1 MRLDAYVSTLGLPED
16 GLSLR
21 FGLLGPI
28 EVRKNGRPVP
38 LGSPKQRALLT
49 ALLLEPNRVVSI
61 DRLVMAVWDE
71 EPPHSAVAN
80 IRTYVNRL
88 RGTLGEGD
96 RLAARPPGYVLTAHS
111 GELDVTEFA
120 DALRQGRK
128 ALAAGRPEEA
138 LRHLSAALARWRGAP
153 AEDVPRSAAL
163 GPRLDALAEQRC
175 LALEVQAEARL
186 MLGEHADAVP
196 ELRETVAAHPTRE
209 RLWSSL
215 MVALYRTGDSAA
227 ALSAYGQARTFL
239 AEELGVEPGPE
250 LAELHRSILNRDPA
264 LCAVPRLPAPGPPH
278 PVPDLV
284 RVPVPVPVPVARAEP
299 PLVAGS
305 GRLLG
310 RDLELNQIMAAIA
323 ASPPR
328 PVAVHG
334 PAGVG
339 KSALALHA
347 VRMAAPDFPGGVL
360 HVDLRS
366 LPRPGAYE
374 TLARLLSLLGPAGD
388 RIAPDLDDA
397 VLQFRAATTG
407 RRVLVLLDNVT
418 DEGQLRS
425 LLCACPDC
433 RFVITSRRVL
443 AALDDV
449 DHLSLAP
456 LTDDTAYELLVRV
469 CGRDRVDP
477 EQVRRV
483 TRLCDNLP
491 LALRI
496 AGKRLAVRREW
507 TLAAFADM
515 LAGEEHRLDL
525 LTCGDLSVRS
535 ALDLDYQALRQCGG
549 TADGSALALFHR
561 LGERGT
567 ADCGSATAAGLLGCD
582 RRTAWAALGR
592 LADLRLMKSMAPD
605 HYRMNDLT
613 RLYAMEIARTAGKNE
628 SGNSAEFA

>member
-1 MRLDAYVSTLGLPED
+1 MN
-16 GLSLR
+16 LR
-21 FGLLGPI
+21 FELLGPVQ
-28 EVRKNGRPVP
+28 VRRNGRPVP

-49 ALLLEPNRVVSI
+49 TLLLEPNRVVSI

-71 EPPHSAVAN
+71 EPPRSAVAN
-80 IRTYVNRL
+80 LRTYVNRL
-88 RGTLGEGD
+88 RDTLGEGD
-96 RLAARPPGYVLTAHS
+96 RLTARTPGYVLTVHS

-120 DALRQGRK
+120 DALRQGRQ
-128 ALAAGRPEEA
+128 ALSAGRPEAA

-175 LALEVQAEARL
+175 LALEAQAEARL
-186 MLGEHADAVP
+186 MLGEHAEAVP

-209 RLWSSL
+209 RLWGSL
-215 MVALYRTGDSAA
+215 MLALYRTGDSAA

-250 LAELHRSILNRDPA
+250 LAELHRSVLNRDPA
-264 LCAVPRLPAPGPPH
+264 LQAVPLF
-278 PVPDLV
+278 PVPD
-284 RVPVPVPVPVARAEP
+284 PSHPAPPPEAGQKAGPKAASAPVAGPRGSTS
-299 PLVAGS
+299 LV
-305 GRLLG
+305 G
-310 RDLELNQIMAAIA
+310 RDPELNELLAAIA

-347 VRMAAPDFPGGVL
+347 VRTAAPAFPGGVF
-360 HVDLRS
+360 HVDLRA

-374 TLARLLSLLGPAGD
+374 TLTRLLGLLGLADGQ
-388 RIAPDLDDA
+388 IAADLDDA
-397 VLQFRAATTG
+397 VLQFGTATAE

-418 DEGQLRS
+418 DEGQVRPLIG
-425 LLCACPDC
+425 ACPDC
-433 RFVITSRRVL
+433 LFVITSRMVL

-449 DHLSLAP
+449 DHLPLAP
-456 LTDDTAYELLVRV
+456 LTDDAAYELLVRL
-469 CGRDRVDP
+469 CRRDRVDP

-483 TRLCDNLP
+483 ARLCDNLP

-515 LAGEEHRLDL
+515 LADEEHRLDL

-549 TADGSALALFHR
+549 LADGSALALFHR
-561 LGERGT
+561 LGERGM

-592 LADLRLMKSMAPD
+592 LADLRLMKSIAPD

-613 RLYAMEIARTAGKNE
+613 RLYAMEIARTAGKHE
-628 SGNSAEFA
+628 SENSAAFI

>member
-1 MRLDAYVSTLGLPED
+1 MHRSADPE
-16 GLSLR
+16 GGSNLR
-21 FGLLGPI
+21 FGLLGPV
-28 EVRKNGRPVP
+28 EVRRNGRPVP

-71 EPPHSAVAN
+71 EPPRSAVAN
-80 IRTYVNRL
+80 VRTYVNRL
-88 RGTLGEGD
+88 RGTLGDGD
-96 RLAARPPGYVLTAHS
+96 RLTARPPGYVLTVHP
-111 GELDVTEFA
+111 GELDVSEFA
-120 DALRQGRK
+120 DALRQGRQ
-128 ALAAGRPEEA
+128 ALSAGRPETA
-138 LRHLSAALARWRGAP
+138 LRHLSAALTRWRGAP

-175 LALEVQAEARL
+175 LALEAQAEARL
-186 MLGEHADAVP
+186 MVGEHAEAVP

-215 MVALYRTGDSAA
+215 MLALYRTGDSAA
-227 ALSAYGQARTFL
+227 ALAAYGQARAFL

-250 LAELHRSILNRDPA
+250 LAELHRRVLHRDPA
-264 LCAVPRLPAPGPPH
+264 LLAVPPFPAPDPSHPA
-278 PVPDLV
+278 PVPKTGPQTGRTTGPAPAPSAGPGCLV
-284 RVPVPVPVPVARAEP
+284 SLVGRDPELNE
-299 PLVAGS
+299 LVAA
-305 GRLLG
+305 
-310 RDLELNQIMAAIA
+310 ITAAH
-323 ASPPR
+323 PRPVR

-347 VRMAAPDFPGGVL
+347 VRMAAPAFPGGVF
-360 HVDLRS
+360 HVDLRT

-374 TLARLLSLLGPAGD
+374 TLARLLGLLGLAD
-388 RIAPDLDDA
+388 DEIATDLDDA
-397 VLQFRAATTG
+397 VLQLGNATAG

-418 DEGQLRS
+418 DEGQVRPLIG
-425 LLCACPDC
+425 ACPGC
-433 RFVITSRRVL
+433 RFVITSRMVL
-443 AALDDV
+443 GALDDV
-449 DHLSLAP
+449 DHLPLAP
-456 LTDDTAYELLVRV
+456 LTDDAAYELLVRL

-483 TRLCDNLP
+483 ARLCDNLP

-515 LAGEEHRLDL
+515 LACEEHRLDL

-549 TADGSALALFHR
+549 TANGSALALFHR
-561 LGERGT
+561 LGERGM
-567 ADCGSATAAGLLGCD
+567 ADCGSATAAGLLGRD

-592 LADLRLMKSMAPD
+592 LADLRLMKPIAPD

-613 RLYAMEIARTAGKNE
+613 RLYAMEIARTAGKPAN
-628 SGNSAEFA
+628 GNSAV

>member
-1 MRLDAYVSTLGLPED
+1 MRLDAYVRALGLPEG

-21 FGLLGPI
+21 FGLLGPV
-28 EVRKNGRPVP
+28 EVRRNGRPVP

-61 DRLVMAVWDE
+61 DRLITAVWDE

-80 IRTYVNRL
+80 VRTYVNRL

-96 RLAARPPGYVLTAHS
+96 RLTARPPGYVLTAHA

-128 ALAAGRPEEA
+128 ALSAGRPEAA

-175 LALEVQAEARL
+175 LALEAQAEARL

-209 RLWSSL
+209 RLWGSL
-215 MVALYRTGDSAA
+215 MLALYRTGDSAA
-227 ALSAYGQARTFL
+227 ALSAYGQARAFL

-264 LCAVPRLPAPGPPH
+264 LCAVPRLPAPDPSH
-278 PVPDLV
+278 PAPA
-284 RVPVPVPVPVARAEP
+284 PKAEP
-299 PLVAGS
+299 KAEPTAEPTAAPTPVAGS
-305 GRLLG
+305 GSLVG
-310 RDLELNQIMAAIA
+310 RDLELGELVAAIA

-347 VRMAAPDFPGGVL
+347 VRMVAADFPGGVL

-374 TLARLLSLLGPAGD
+374 TPARLLSLLGLAGD
-388 RIAPDLDDA
+388 QIAPDLDDA
-397 VLQFRAATTG
+397 VLQFRTATTE

-425 LLCACPDC
+425 LIGACPDC

-449 DHLSLAP
+449 DHLPLAP
-456 LTDDTAYELLVRV
+456 LTDDTAYELLVRL

-483 TRLCDNLP
+483 ARLCDNLP

-515 LAGEEHRLDL
+515 LACEEHRLDL

-549 TADGSALALFHR
+549 PANGSALALFHR
-561 LGERGT
+561 LGERGM

-613 RLYAMEIARTAGKNE
+613 RLYAMEIARTAGKHE
-628 SGNSAEFA
+628 SGNSAAFV

>member
-1 MRLDAYVSTLGLPED
+1 MHRSSDPE
-16 GLSLR
+16 GGSNLR
-21 FGLLGPI
+21 FGLLGPV
-28 EVRKNGRPVP
+28 EVRRNGRPVP

-71 EPPHSAVAN
+71 EPPRSAVAN
-80 IRTYVNRL
+80 VRTYVNRL
-88 RGTLGEGD
+88 RGTLGDGD
-96 RLAARPPGYVLTAHS
+96 RLTARPPGYVLTVHP
-111 GELDVTEFA
+111 GELDVSEFA
-120 DALRQGRK
+120 DALRQGRQ
-128 ALAAGRPEEA
+128 ALSAGRPETA
-138 LRHLSAALARWRGAP
+138 LRHLSAALTRWRGAP

-175 LALEVQAEARL
+175 LALEAQAEARL

-209 RLWSSL
+209 RLWGSL
-215 MVALYRTGDSAA
+215 MLALYRTGDSAA
-227 ALSAYGQARTFL
+227 TLAAYGQARAFL

-250 LAELHRSILNRDPA
+250 LAELHRRILRRDPA
-264 LCAVPRLPAPGPPH
+264 LDPSRPAPVSEAGPT
-278 PVPDLV
+278 
-284 RVPVPVPVPVARAEP
+284 PVAGPGSLVSLVGRDAELNE
-299 PLVAGS
+299 LVAA
-305 GRLLG
+305 
-310 RDLELNQIMAAIA
+310 ITAAP
-323 ASPPR
+323 SRPVR

-347 VRMAAPDFPGGVL
+347 VRMAAPAFPGGVF
-360 HVDLRS
+360 HVDLRT

-374 TLARLLSLLGPAGD
+374 TPARLLGLLGLAD
-388 RIAPDLDDA
+388 DEIAADLDDA
-397 VLQFRAATTG
+397 VLQLGNATAG

-418 DEGQLRS
+418 DEGQVRPLIG
-425 LLCACPDC
+425 ACPGC
-433 RFVITSRRVL
+433 RFVITSRTVL
-443 AALDDV
+443 GALDDV
-449 DHLSLAP
+449 DHLPLAP
-456 LTDDTAYELLVRV
+456 LTDDAAYELLVRL

-483 TRLCDNLP
+483 ARLCDNLP

-515 LAGEEHRLDL
+515 LACEEHRLDL

-549 TADGSALALFHR
+549 TANGSALALFHR
-561 LGERGT
+561 LGERGM
-567 ADCGSATAAGLLGCD
+567 ADCGSATAAGLLGRD

-592 LADLRLMKSMAPD
+592 LADLRLMKPIAPD

-613 RLYAMEIARTAGKNE
+613 RLYAMEIARTAGKPAN
-628 SGNSAEFA
+628 GNSAV

>member
-1 MRLDAYVSTLGLPED
+1 MN
-16 GLSLR
+16 LR
-21 FGLLGPI
+21 FGLLGPV
-28 EVRKNGRPVP
+28 EVRRDGRPVP

-61 DRLVMAVWDE
+61 DRLVTAVWDE
-71 EPPHSAVAN
+71 EPPRSAVAN
-80 IRTYVNRL
+80 VRTYVNRL
-88 RGTLGEGD
+88 RSTLGEGD
-96 RLAARPPGYVLTAHS
+96 RLTARPPGYVLTVHA
-111 GELDVTEFA
+111 GELDVIEFA

-128 ALAAGRPEEA
+128 ALSAGRPEAA
-138 LRHLSAALARWRGAP
+138 LRHLSAALTRWRGAP

-175 LALEVQAEARL
+175 LALEAQAEARL

-209 RLWSSL
+209 RLWGSL
-215 MVALYRTGDSAA
+215 MLALYRTGDSAA

-250 LAELHRSILNRDPA
+250 LAELHRGILNRDPA
-264 LCAVPRLPAPGPPH
+264 L
-278 PVPDLV
+278 
-284 RVPVPVPVPVARAEP
+284 RAEP
-299 PLVAGS
+299 ILPALGPSRAAPAPEAGPNRTPVAGP
-305 GRLLG
+305 GCLVG
-310 RDLELNQIMAAIA
+310 RDPELREIVAAIT

-334 PAGVG
+334 QAGVG
-339 KSALALHA
+339 KSALALRA
-347 VRMAAPDFPGGVL
+347 VRTAAPGFPGGVF
-360 HVDLRS
+360 HVDLRA

-374 TLARLLSLLGPAGD
+374 TLTRLLGLLGLAD
-388 RIAPDLDDA
+388 DQIAPDLDDA
-397 VLQFRAATTG
+397 VLQLGTATAG

-418 DEGQLRS
+418 DEGQVRP
-425 LLCACPDC
+425 LLGAAPGC
-433 RFVITSRRVL
+433 RFVITSRTVL

-449 DHLSLAP
+449 DHLPLAP
-456 LTDDTAYELLVRV
+456 LRDDAAYELLVRL
-469 CGRDRVDP
+469 CGRERVDP

-483 TRLCDNLP
+483 ARLCDNLP
-491 LALRI
+491 LALGI

-515 LAGEEHRLDL
+515 LADEEHRLDL

-535 ALDLDYQALRQCGG
+535 ALDLDYQALRRRTG

-561 LGERGT
+561 LGERGM
-567 ADCGSATAAGLLGCD
+567 AECGSATAAALLGCD

-592 LADLRLMKSMAPD
+592 LADLRLTTSTAPD
-605 HYRMNDLT
+605 RYRMNDLT
-613 RLYAMEIARTAGKNE
+613 RLYAMEIARAAGKRE
-628 SGNSAEFA
+628 SGDSAALI

>member
-1 MRLDAYVSTLGLPED
+1 MHRSSAPEGGST
-16 GLSLR
+16 LR
-21 FGLLGPI
+21 FGLLGPV
-28 EVRKNGRPVP
+28 EVRRNGRPVP

-49 ALLLEPNRVVSI
+49 ALLLESNRVVSI

-71 EPPHSAVAN
+71 EPPRSAVAN
-80 IRTYVNRL
+80 VRTYINRL
-88 RGTLGEGD
+88 RGTLGEGE
-96 RLAARPPGYVLTAHS
+96 RLAARPPGYVLTVHA
-111 GELDVTEFA
+111 GELDVNEFA
-120 DALRQGRK
+120 DALRQGRQ
-128 ALAAGRPEEA
+128 ALSAGRPETA
-138 LRHLSAALARWRGAP
+138 LRHLTAALTRWRGAP

-175 LALEVQAEARL
+175 LALEAQAEARL

-196 ELRETVAAHPTRE
+196 ELRETVAAHPARE
-209 RLWSSL
+209 RLWGSL
-215 MVALYRTGDSAA
+215 MLALYRTGDSAA

-250 LAELHRSILNRDPA
+250 LAELHRSMLNRDPA
-264 LCAVPRLPAPGPPH
+264 LGAVSPLAARDPSHPAPLPRTGQQTGPKP
-278 PVPDLV
+278 P
-284 RVPVPVPVPVARAEP
+284 PVAAP
-299 PLVAGS
+299 GGLVS
-305 GRLLG
+305 LLG
-310 RDLELNQIMAAIA
+310 RDPELNQLVAAITA
-323 ASPPR
+323 GHPR

-334 PAGVG
+334 AAGVG

-347 VRMAAPDFPGGVL
+347 VRTAAPDFPGGVF
-360 HVDLRS
+360 HVDLRPF
-366 LPRPGAYE
+366 PRPGAYE
-374 TLARLLSLLGPAGD
+374 TIARLLGLLGLADGE
-388 RIAPDLDDA
+388 IAADLDDA
-397 VLQFRAATTG
+397 VLQLANATAG

-418 DEGQLRS
+418 DEGQVRPLVG
-425 LLCACPDC
+425 ACPGC
-433 RFVITSRRVL
+433 RFVITSRTVL

-449 DHLSLAP
+449 DHLPLAP
-456 LTDDTAYELLVRV
+456 LTDDAAYALVVRL

-483 TRLCDNLP
+483 ARLCDNLP

-535 ALDLDYQALRQCGG
+535 ALDLDYQVLRQCGG
-549 TADGSALALFHR
+549 KANSSALGLFHR
-561 LGERGT
+561 LGERGM
-567 ADCGSATAAGLLGCD
+567 AGCGSATAAGLLGCD

-592 LADLRLMKSMAPD
+592 LADLRLMTSIAPD

-613 RLYAMEIARTAGKNE
+613 RLYAMEVARAAGKPVN
-628 SGNSAEFA
+628 GNSAAFA

>member
-1 MRLDAYVSTLGLPED
+1 MHRSSDPE
-16 GLSLR
+16 GGSNLR
-21 FGLLGPI
+21 FGLLGPV
-28 EVRKNGRPVP
+28 EVRRNGRPVP

-71 EPPHSAVAN
+71 EPPRSAVAN
-80 IRTYVNRL
+80 VRTYVNRL
-88 RGTLGEGD
+88 RGTLGDGD
-96 RLAARPPGYVLTAHS
+96 RLTARPPGYVLTVHP
-111 GELDVTEFA
+111 GELDVSEFA
-120 DALRQGRK
+120 DALRQGRQ
-128 ALAAGRPEEA
+128 ALSAGRPETA
-138 LRHLSAALARWRGAP
+138 LRRLSAALTRWRGAP

-175 LALEVQAEARL
+175 LALEAQAEARL

-209 RLWSSL
+209 RLWGSL
-215 MVALYRTGDSAA
+215 MLALYRTGDSAA
-227 ALSAYGQARTFL
+227 ALAAYGQARAFL

-250 LAELHRSILNRDPA
+250 LAELHRRILRRDPA
-264 LCAVPRLPAPGPPH
+264 LDPSRPAPVSEAGPT
-278 PVPDLV
+278 
-284 RVPVPVPVPVARAEP
+284 PVAGPGSLVSLVGRDAELNE
-299 PLVAGS
+299 LVAA
-305 GRLLG
+305 
-310 RDLELNQIMAAIA
+310 ITAA
-323 ASPPR
+323 PPRPVR

-347 VRMAAPDFPGGVL
+347 VRMAAPAFPGGVF
-360 HVDLRS
+360 HVDLRT

-374 TLARLLSLLGPAGD
+374 TPARLLGLLGLAD
-388 RIAPDLDDA
+388 DEIAADLDDA
-397 VLQFRAATTG
+397 VLQLGSATAG

-418 DEGQLRS
+418 DEGQVRPLVGV
-425 LLCACPDC
+425 CPGC
-433 RFVITSRRVL
+433 RFVITSRMVL
-443 AALDDV
+443 GALDDV
-449 DHLSLAP
+449 DHLPLAP
-456 LTDDTAYELLVRV
+456 LPDDAAYELLVRL

-483 TRLCDNLP
+483 ARLCDNLP

-515 LAGEEHRLDL
+515 LACEEHRLDL

-549 TADGSALALFHR
+549 TANGSALALFHR
-561 LGERGT
+561 LGERGM
-567 ADCGSATAAGLLGCD
+567 ADCGSATAAGLLGRD

-592 LADLRLMKSMAPD
+592 LADLRLMKPIAPD

-613 RLYAMEIARTAGKNE
+613 RLYAMEIARTAEKPAN
-628 SGNSAEFA
+628 GNSAV